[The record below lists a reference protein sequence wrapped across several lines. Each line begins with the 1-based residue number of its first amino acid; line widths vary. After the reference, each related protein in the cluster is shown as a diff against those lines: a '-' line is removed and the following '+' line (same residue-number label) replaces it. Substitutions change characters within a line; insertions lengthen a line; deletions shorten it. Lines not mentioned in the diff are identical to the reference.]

1 LTDRPRDL
9 VSKNEQ
15 RASRADAVAGS
26 SPRVEFDEDAC
37 ARICEMSGPA
47 IVNVLCAEARIV
59 GVVETAIQAAEARLE
74 VWIVSQGLLRGRIV
88 HRQQSYL

>member
-1 LTDRPRDL
+1 
-9 VSKNEQ
+9 
-15 RASRADAVAGS
+15 
-26 SPRVEFDEDAC
+26 
-37 ARICEMSGPA
+37 MSGPA